1 MPSVASS
8 SDTFTGEL
16 AAPSLN
22 RGNARQE
29 RARRKASELGVIIG
43 KNFGR
48 FCDASASVAAVLDIG
63 LQNHLHRQTGEPVD
77 PETKWADNCFEK
89 IRRMYD
95 AGRELG
101 TRDFLQSISDADH
114 GITFRENLVTAIQKG
129 RGIARTDD
137 SVALSTHIC
146 HWKRSPTYKLE
157 SLGWG
162 NQTCASLL
170 ATESMDFADEELLE
184 QLRDGITEAP
194 CKEPFRGLY
203 LNSQFSD
210 DPINPIK
217 GLFRSQLF
225 IDAAKTVMNGQGGVA
240 SVNAESL
247 AYIAMILR
255 FVLRDE
261 EKWYRV
267 VDSEVDARF
276 DYDQFY
282 IELLTALEEPL
293 FEAEAKSLIDFLNLE
308 IFPHSHARP
317 NRIRTH
323 GSTLRQRAEA
333 ARALAMASRST
344 EDAGN
349 SATAAADEG
358 TMNGDVGTG
367 GAL

>member
-1 MPSVASS
+1 MSLVA
-8 SDTFTGEL
+8 FFPNGPE
-16 AAPSLN
+16 PPV
-22 RGNARQE
+22 
-29 RARRKASELGVIIG
+29 LG
-43 KNFGR
+43 
-48 FCDASASVAAVLDIG
+48 C
-63 LQNHLHRQTGEPVD
+63 E
-77 PETKWADNCFEK
+77 
-89 IRRMYD
+89 YD
-95 AGRELG
+95 GGREVG
-101 TRDFLQSISDADH
+101 TRDFLQSILDADH

-137 SVALSTHIC
+137 SNALSTHIC

-157 SLGWG
+157 ALGWG

-170 ATESMDFADEELLE
+170 ATESMDLADEELLE

-225 IDAAKTVMNGQGGVA
+225 IDAAKTVMNGPGCVKTGRSGGSRGKAAKGGVS
-240 SVNAESL
+240 SVNAESI

-255 FVLRDE
+255 FVLRNE

-293 FEAEAKSLIDFLNLE
+293 FEAEAKDLITFLNLE

-317 NRIRTH
+317 NRIRTG

-333 ARALAMASRST
+333 ARALASLST
-344 EDAGN
+344 EGSSN
-349 SATAAADEG
+349 STTAAAAAADEE
-358 TMNGDVGTG
+358 TSNRDVGTN
-367 GAL
+367 GAA